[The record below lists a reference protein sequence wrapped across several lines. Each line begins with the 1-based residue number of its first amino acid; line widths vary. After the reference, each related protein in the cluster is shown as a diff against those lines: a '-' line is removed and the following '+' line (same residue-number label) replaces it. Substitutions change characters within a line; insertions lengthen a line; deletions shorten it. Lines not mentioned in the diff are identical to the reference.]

1 VVGLEVTLVVADVVA
16 DVVGVDMSHPA
27 NVPST
32 NASMAALT
40 YPAPVEQVLSSINNP
55 ELHSTFAVTATV
67 GAANTVTSELILA
80 AVSAQLL
87 LESVPSIEVR

>member
-1 VVGLEVTLVVADVVA
+1 MVGLEVTLVVADVVA